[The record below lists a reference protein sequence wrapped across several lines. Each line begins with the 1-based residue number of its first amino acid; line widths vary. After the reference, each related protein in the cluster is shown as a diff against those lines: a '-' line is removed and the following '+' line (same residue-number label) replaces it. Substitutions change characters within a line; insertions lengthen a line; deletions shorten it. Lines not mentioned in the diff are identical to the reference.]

1 MHHPSFNTFECRM
14 YVTGQA
20 MNFIL
25 PAESGPNKVARFEPM
40 PYEKLID
47 PSFRR
52 LLAAFESIP
61 QPLQSVQV

>member
-1 MHHPSFNTFECRM
+1 MNPQSFNTFECQM
-14 YVTGQA
+14 YVTGRA
-20 MNFIL
+20 ISLAL
-25 PAESGPNKVARFEPM
+25 PVESGPSKIARLEPLAHD
-40 PYEKLID
+40 KLIE